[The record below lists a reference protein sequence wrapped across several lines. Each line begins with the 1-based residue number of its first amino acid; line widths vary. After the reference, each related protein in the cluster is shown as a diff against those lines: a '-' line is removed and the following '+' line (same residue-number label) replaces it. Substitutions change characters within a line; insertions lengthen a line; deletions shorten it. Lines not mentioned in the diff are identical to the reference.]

1 MGAHEDT
8 VTVRLDD
15 LTRLDAL
22 LEQFRLSGLRP
33 LELVQKHSSLRD
45 LYLASGEQGE

>member
-15 LTRLDAL
+15 LTRLDAI
-22 LEQFRLSGLRP
+22 LEALRAAGLRP

-45 LYLASGEQGE
+45 LYLASGGQGE